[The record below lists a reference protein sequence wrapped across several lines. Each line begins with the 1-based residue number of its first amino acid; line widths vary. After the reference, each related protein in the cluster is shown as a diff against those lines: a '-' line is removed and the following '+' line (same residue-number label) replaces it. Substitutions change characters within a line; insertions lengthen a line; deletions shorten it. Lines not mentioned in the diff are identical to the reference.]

1 MILKYIAT
9 IIFVLL
15 ILKDVSLYF
24 IFKLN
29 KERNKSYSYD
39 DRKELLRGVFENEG
53 SIFFSNVGKVFLSK
67 YFDIIM
73 YILFS
78 SIVVSLMFFT
88 V

>member
-24 IFKLN
+24 IFNLN
-29 KERNKSYSYD
+29 KERNKNYSYD